1 MTTRKRGLGRGLAA
15 LIPGS
20 STPTG
25 VEEVPLSA
33 VGPSELQPR
42 QNHDPAELAELAES
56 IRQFGVLQPLLVTT
70 EEGEG
75 DAPRYRIIAGE
86 RRWRA
91 ALQAGL
97 ATVPV
102 IVREASSREALEI
115 ALIENL
121 QRSDLTS
128 LEEASA
134 FQRLIEEFGLTQET
148 VAQRVSKSRPAVAN
162 ALRLLRLPPAAH
174 AALASGEITAGHAR
188 ALLAVDEPARVED
201 LLAQVRRLGL
211 NVRQTEEL
219 VRRVTRSGLL
229 QPPRPLRL
237 PEAERRFARVLRSR
251 VEVYRGPKG
260 GRLVIH
266 FSGEEQLDRLYA
278 ILAGRRSPDA
288 PSSDFGRAVAPP
300 DRSLSGDEESGLKD

>member
-15 LIPGS
+15 LIPEGA
-20 STPTG
+20 TPAG
-25 VEEVPLSA
+25 AAEVPLDA
-33 VGPSELQPR
+33 VAPSQMQPR
-42 QNHDPAELAELAES
+42 QSHDPAELAELAES
-56 IRQFGVLQPLLVTT
+56 IRQFGVLQPLLVTA
-70 EEGEG
+70 EEREG

-91 ALQAGL
+91 AMQAGL

-102 IVREASSREALEI
+102 IVREASSREALEL

-121 QRSDLTS
+121 QRSDLTP

-134 FQRLIEEFGLTQET
+134 FQRLIEEFGLTQES

-162 ALRLLRLPPAAH
+162 ALRLLRLAPAAQ
-174 AALASGEITAGHAR
+174 AALAGGEISAGHAR
-188 ALLAVDEPARVED
+188 ALLGVDDPARMEEV
-201 LLAQVRRLGL
+201 LAQVRRLGL

-219 VRRVTRSGLL
+219 VRRAARGGLVKA
-229 QPPRPLRL
+229 PRPVRL
-237 PEAERRFARVLRSR
+237 PEAERRFTRLLKSR
-251 VEVYRGPKG
+251 VDVYRGVRG

-278 ILAGRRSPDA
+278 ILAGSRSPDA
-288 PSSDFGRAVAPP
+288 PSSVSAAASRPQTAP
-300 DRSLSGDEESGLKD
+300 

>member
-15 LIPGS
+15 LIPQGV
-20 STPTG
+20 TPAG
-25 VEEVPLSA
+25 AEEVPLDA
-33 VGPSELQPR
+33 VAPSQMQPR

-56 IRQFGVLQPLLVTT
+56 IRQFGVLQPLLVTA
-70 EEGEG
+70 EPGAAEV
-75 DAPRYRIIAGE
+75 PRFRIIAGE

-91 ALQAGL
+91 AMQAGL

-121 QRSDLTS
+121 QRSDLTP

-162 ALRLLRLPPAAH
+162 ALRLLRLAPAAQ
-174 AALASGEITAGHAR
+174 AALAGGGISAGHAR
-188 ALLAVDEPARVED
+188 ALLAVDEPARLEEV
-201 LLAQVRRLGL
+201 LTQVRRLGL

-219 VRRVTRSGLL
+219 VRRVTRGGLL
-229 QPPRPLRL
+229 QPPRALRL

-251 VEVYRGPKG
+251 VEVYRGAKG

-266 FSGEEQLDRLYA
+266 FTGDEQLDRLYA
-278 ILAGRRSPDA
+278 ILAGSRSPDA
-288 PSSDFGRAVAPP
+288 PSSVFGRTVAPP